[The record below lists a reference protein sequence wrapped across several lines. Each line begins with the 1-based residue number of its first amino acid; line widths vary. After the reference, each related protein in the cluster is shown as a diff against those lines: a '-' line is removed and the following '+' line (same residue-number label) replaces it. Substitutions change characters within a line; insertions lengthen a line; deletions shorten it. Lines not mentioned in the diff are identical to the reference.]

1 MHLALPFAAA
11 TALATT
17 LGGLTALRTRDRLHL
32 ALGLSAGLLLGL
44 VGFDLLPT
52 VFAANHSRWGRLPLV
67 SVAIVVGFLLLHVVE
82 KAVATHEPH
91 DSDYDESHE
100 HRHVVGTLSALAM
113 TGHVFLDGVGIGAAF
128 HVTTSLGV
136 AVTVALAVHAYSDGL
151 NTVSFLV
158 KGNQWSNRARWLLAL
173 DLVARVGGAA
183 LGSLV
188 LVRERD
194 IALYLALFTGI
205 VIYIATSHIL
215 PEAHARHPSRMT
227 LVATVVGVVAMAAVV
242 AGGA

>member
-11 TALATT
+11 TALATA
-17 LGGLTALRTRDRLHL
+17 LGGATALRTKDRLHL

-52 VFAANHSRWGRLPLV
+52 VFATNHDHWGKLPLV
-67 SVAIVVGFLLLHVVE
+67 SVAIVVGFLFLHIVE

-100 HRHVVGTLSALAM
+100 HRHVVGTLSAVAM
-113 TGHVFLDGVGIGAAF
+113 AGHVFLDGVGIGAAF
-128 HVTTSLGV
+128 HVTTSLGL
-136 AVTVALAVHAYSDGL
+136 AVTLALAVHAFSDGL

-158 KGNQWSNRARWLLAL
+158 TGNHWTNRAKWLIAA
-173 DLVARVGGAA
+173 DVVARMAGATV
-183 LGSLV
+183 GSLV
-188 LVRERD
+188 LVRASD
-194 IALYLALFTGI
+194 VALYLALFTGI

-227 LVATVVGVVAMAAVV
+227 LVATVAGVVVMAAVV